1 MTFGSRQL
9 DQSQRFGDDRM
20 KKIVPHVLS
29 ARAKGRGGVN
39 VSHNKNTAETSV
51 ERMPV
56 PQTVVLPM
64 QQHIG
69 APCVPTV
76 KVGDTVAVGQVVG
89 DSDKFVSA
97 PIHATISGTV
107 KAVGDVKLANGIITK
122 GVTIE
127 SDGEMRLF
135 EGVKP
140 PVVTN
145 REEFIKAV
153 RASGLVGLGG
163 AGFPTHVK
171 LNYPEDKNV
180 DTLVVNAAECEPY
193 ITVDYRE
200 CVENS
205 KNVMSGVMLLKKFLG
220 FKEVVIAVEDNKP
233 KAIELFQK
241 LIDENGDSSIKL
253 MALKS
258 RYPQGAEKMMV
269 LSATGRRVPPGKL
282 PADVGC
288 VVMNV
293 ASVAFIA
300 RYLETGKPL
309 ISRSITVDGSA
320 IKTPKNL
327 RVPIG
332 VNIQDIIDQC
342 GGFKEEPRK
351 ILSGGPMMG
360 IAICSTDAPICKQNN
375 AVLAFADKK
384 GVVKPERA
392 CIRCG
397 RCVEVCP
404 MGLMPTL
411 IERFAKVKDKDGL
424 EKSGITVCMECG
436 SCAYACPSG
445 RPLVQYMR
453 LAKQVLREES
463 SK

>member
-1 MTFGSRQL
+1 MSKMVDG
-9 DQSQRFGDDRM
+9 
-20 KKIVPHVLS
+20 VLT
-29 ARAKGRGGVN
+29 AVGRGRGGVS
-39 VSHNKNTAETSV
+39 VAHNKNTAELPV
-51 ERMPV
+51 ERMPI
-56 PQTVVLPM
+56 PARVVLPM

-69 APCVPTV
+69 APCIPTV
-76 KVGDTVAVGQVVG
+76 KVGDTVAVGQVIG
-89 DSDKFVSA
+89 DTDKFVSA
-97 PIHATISGTV
+97 PIHATISGKV
-107 KAVGDVKLANGIITK
+107 VAVGDVKLANGLITK

-135 EGVKP
+135 EGLEP
-140 PVVTN
+140 PKVTN
-145 REEFIKAV
+145 KQELFAAV

-171 LNYPEDKNV
+171 LNTPPDKHI
-180 DTLVVNAAECEPY
+180 DTLVINAAECEPY

-200 CVENS
+200 CIENS
-205 KNVMSGVMLLKKFLG
+205 TNILDGVYKLKELLEIKN
-220 FKEVVIAVEDNKP
+220 VVIAIEDNKP
-233 KAIELFQK
+233 KAFKNLKEIADLDND
-241 LIDENGDSSIKL
+241 IGDEVKL
-253 MALKS
+253 MVLKS
-258 RYPQGAEKMMV
+258 KYPQGAEKMMV

-288 VVMNV
+288 IVMNV
-293 ASVAFIA
+293 GSAAFVA

-320 IKTPKNL
+320 IAEPKNL

-332 VNIQDIIDQC
+332 TNIQDIIDYC

-351 ILSGGPMMG
+351 IISGGPMMG
-360 IAICSTDAPICKQNN
+360 IAICDTNAPICKQNN
-375 AVLAFADKK
+375 AILAFADRK
-384 GVVKPERA
+384 GTVKRERA

-411 IERFAKVKDKDGL
+411 IERYARIRDVDGL
-424 EKSGITVCMECG
+424 TRSHTNVCMECG

-453 LAKQVLREES
+453 LAKQVLREEGT
-463 SK
+463 K

>member
-1 MTFGSRQL
+1 MS
-9 DQSQRFGDDRM
+9 
-20 KKIVPHVLS
+20 KVVPGVLT
-29 ARAKGRGGVN
+29 AIGRVRGGVG
-39 VSHNKNTAETSV
+39 VEHNKNTADMPV

-56 PQTVVLPM
+56 PERVVLPM

-76 KVGDTVAVGQVVG
+76 KVGDKVSVGQVIG

-107 KAVGDVKLANGIITK
+107 KSVGDVKLANGLITK

-135 EGVKP
+135 EGLEP
-140 PVVTN
+140 PKVTN
-145 REEFIKAV
+145 RQELCAAV

-171 LNYPEDKNV
+171 LNFPPEKNI
-180 DTLVVNAAECEPY
+180 DTLVINAAECEPF

-200 CVENS
+200 CIENTKNIMDGVYKLQNLLGI
-205 KNVMSGVMLLKKFLG
+205 KNVI
-220 FKEVVIAVEDNKP
+220 IAIEDNKP
-233 KAIELFQK
+233 RAFKNLKEIADL
-241 LIDENGDSSIKL
+241 DNDADDTVKL
-253 MALKS
+253 MVLKS
-258 RYPQGAEKMMV
+258 KYPQGAEKMMV
-269 LSATGRRVPPGKL
+269 LSATGRKVPPGKL

-293 ASVAFIA
+293 GSAAFVA
-300 RYLETGKPL
+300 RYLATGKPL

-320 IKTPKNL
+320 IAEPKNL

-332 VNIQDIIDQC
+332 TNIQDIIDYC
-342 GGFKEEPRK
+342 GGFKAEPRK
-351 ILSGGPMMG
+351 ILCGGPMMG
-360 IAICSTDAPICKQNN
+360 VAICDTQAPICKQNN
-375 AVLAFADKK
+375 ALLAFADKK
-384 GVVKPERA
+384 GDIKPERA

-397 RCVEVCP
+397 RCVQVCP
-404 MGLMPTL
+404 MSLMPTV
-411 IERFAKVKDKDGL
+411 IERQARIKDIDGL
-424 EKSGITVCMECG
+424 NRSNTMVCMECG

-453 LAKQVLREES
+453 LGKQVLREGS
-463 SK
+463 GK